1 MSSLNHPAIVLAA
14 YGSSH
19 PRAMTTYARIVDRYQ
34 KTFFGSEVKL
44 AFTSKHIRER
54 IAEKEHIRIPG
65 PLTALADLQDQG
77 YRDVAVQPLHIVPGG
92 EFHELASLV
101 QGLRCIRGRF
111 GFRSLE
117 IGRPLLADLEDCRRG
132 SLALT
137 PILDGI
143 IPDIHDA
150 HEGLPAE
157 LKRDPDVEAV
167 VLIGHGSRHPG
178 DCIYSQMADI
188 LEISHKNAFLGT
200 LEGHPG
206 IEDVILKLKRSRV
219 KKVRLIPFLLVAG
232 GHAAKD
238 IAGDDKGSWK
248 SILKS
253 QGFDTSVYPNGL
265 GESERITEIFIE
277 HTKYILG
284 LNISLD
290 SA

>member
-19 PRAMTTYARIVDRYQ
+19 PRAMATYARIVDRYQ
-34 KTFFGSEVKL
+34 KAFFGSEVKL
-44 AFTSKHIRER
+44 AFTSKHIGEKV
-54 IAEKEHIRIPG
+54 AEKERIRIPG

-77 YRDVAVQPLHIVPGG
+77 YRDAAVQPLHIVPGG

-101 QGLRCIRGRF
+101 QGLRCIKGRF
-111 GFRSLE
+111 GLRSLE
-117 IGRPLLADLEDCRRG
+117 IGRPLLADLEDCRKV

-143 IPDIHDA
+143 TFDTD
-150 HEGLPAE
+150 EGAATE
-157 LKRDPDVEAV
+157 LKRVKRDPDEEAV
-167 VLIGHGSRHPG
+167 VLVGHGSSHPG

-188 LEISHKNAFLGT
+188 LELYHKNAFLGT

-206 IEDVILKLKRSRV
+206 IEDVILKLKGSGV
-219 KKVRLIPFLLVAG
+219 KKVRLLPFLLVAG

-238 IAGDDKGSWK
+238 IAGGDKGSWK

-265 GESERITEIFIE
+265 GESEWIIDIFMEHTRHALEITEE
-277 HTKYILG
+277 GRY
-284 LNISLD
+284 
-290 SA
+290 